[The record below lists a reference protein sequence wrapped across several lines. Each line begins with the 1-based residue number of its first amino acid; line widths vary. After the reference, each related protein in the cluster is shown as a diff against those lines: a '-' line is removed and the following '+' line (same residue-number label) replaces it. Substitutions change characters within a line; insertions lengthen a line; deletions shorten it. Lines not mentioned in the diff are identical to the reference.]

1 MPKHDMYFKA
11 GQSLP
16 EKFKIFLQD
25 YFSEKDFEKLF
36 KFGGRIQISL
46 TAPFTDRTIQ
56 DSDLQVDDDFIE
68 NLKKN
73 PSVSDEILKN
83 LTKKQLVAVAKLL
96 NFPTTA
102 KATTKEIKKTIN
114 DFLKSADKWDR
125 ISNK

>member
-16 EKFKIFLQD
+16 EKVKIFLQD

-68 NLKKN
+68 KLKKN

>member
-1 MPKHDMYFKA
+1 MYYKA

-16 EKFKIFLQD
+16 EKVKIFLQD

-36 KFGGRIQISL
+36 KFGGRIQISF
-46 TAPFTDRTIQ
+46 TAHFTDRKIQ
-56 DSDLQVDDDFIE
+56 HSDLPVDDDFIE
-68 NLKKN
+68 KLKKK
-73 PSVSDEILKN
+73 PSVSDEILKKF
-83 LTKKQLVAVAKLL
+83 TKKQLVAVAKLL